1 MPRSSPADGTSILIA
16 AVSGRAIAAST
27 RRAGLIPLVADFFAD
42 ADTVRLAHSC
52 LKLGGRLKDGMRW
65 SNLEPALEALAASAP
80 SPVLGLLYGSG
91 FEDRT
96 ELLARCGARWTLLG
110 NDASVVAK
118 VKAPE
123 VFFAELARLGITHP
137 TTVSERP
144 DASNGWLAKRHGG
157 AGGSHVVLAGWRASP
172 KSASPVYFQKE
183 VGGRPASAL
192 FIGNG
197 SKARV
202 LGFSEQWAAPTA
214 KSKWRY
220 GGAVCPADLS
230 AETQRRMTEA
240 TLRVAAGFH
249 LTGLGSADFLV
260 SASEA
265 SLLEINPRPG
275 ATLDIFD
282 SEDMPLLRLHLDAV
296 RRGRLPHRPLALDGV
311 RAAAIVY
318 APEAVQVSPEMSWPD
333 WTADQPNGG
342 EWIDKNRPICTVWAR
357 SRTKVE
363 ARRLIEERI
372 AGILNVCAGK
382 QQETSRAR

>member
-1 MPRSSPADGTSILIA
+1 LPADGVSVLIA
-16 AVSGRAIAAST
+16 AVSGRALAASA

-42 ADTVRLAHSC
+42 ADTARLAHSC
-52 LKLGGRLKDGMRW
+52 LRLGGSLKDGMRW
-65 SNLEPALEALAASAP
+65 SELEPALDALAAKAP

-96 ELLARCGARWTLLG
+96 GLLAKCGARWTLLG

-123 VFFAELARLGITHP
+123 PFFAALARLGVAHP
-137 TTVSERP
+137 PTMSERP
-144 DASNGWLAKRHGG
+144 DRSKGWLTKRRGG
-157 AGGSHVVLAGWRASP
+157 AGGSHVVLAGRRTAP
-172 KSASPVYFQKE
+172 KGPVYFQKKID
-183 VGGRPASAL
+183 GRPVSAL
-192 FIGNG
+192 FVGNG
-197 SKARV
+197 RAARV
-202 LGFSEQWAAPTA
+202 LGFSEQWAAPTPT
-214 KSKWRY
+214 SKWRY

-230 AETQRRMTEA
+230 GAAQRRMTEG
-240 TLRVAAGFH
+240 TERVAAAFQ

-260 SASEA
+260 RGDEA
-265 SLLEINPRPG
+265 FLLEINPRPG

-282 SEDMPLLRLHLDAV
+282 SEDMPLLRLHLAAV
-296 RRGRLPHRPLALDGV
+296 LPGRLPEAPLKLDDA

-333 WTADQPNGG
+333 WAADQPKGG

-372 AGILNVCAGK
+372 GRILDTCGGK
-382 QQETSRAR
+382 QRETSRAR